1 VEPIPLREVAS
12 DGLEKLP
19 MAIMNR
25 ALAPTT
31 DVCVNDTF
39 MRFLLTVKSY
49 RKTFLRPFTF
59 S

>member
-19 MAIMNR
+19 RAIMNR

-31 DVCVNDTF
+31 DVYVRDTF
-39 MRFLLTVKSY
+39 MRFLLTIWSY
-49 RKTFLRPFTF
+49 RKTFLRPSTF

>member
-12 DGLEKLP
+12 DGLERLP
-19 MAIMNR
+19 RAIMNK
-25 ALAPTT
+25 ALVPTT
-31 DVCVNDTF
+31 DVHVNDTF

-49 RKTFLRPFTF
+49 RKTFLRPSTF